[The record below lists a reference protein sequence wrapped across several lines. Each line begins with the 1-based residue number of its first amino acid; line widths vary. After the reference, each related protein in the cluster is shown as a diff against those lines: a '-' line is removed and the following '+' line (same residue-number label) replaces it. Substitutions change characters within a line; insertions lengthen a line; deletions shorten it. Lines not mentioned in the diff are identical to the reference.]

1 MTLGHSLF
9 FRSKPWQE
17 DQSDD
22 LNSLANLIIRYR
34 LIFQDQK
41 IALNMFYAWM
51 LGRDIPCRLYE
62 RRIDIPIETWD
73 EYDVQIMDGL
83 DAINDIFHANFQ
95 ERKW

>member
-1 MTLGHSLF
+1 MARRPVG
-9 FRSKPWQE
+9 
-17 DQSDD
+17 
-22 LNSLANLIIRYR
+22 R
-34 LIFQDQK
+34 LKFTRKSHNKISPHISGPK

-62 RRIDIPIETWD
+62 RRIDILIETWE

-95 ERKW
+95 VRKW